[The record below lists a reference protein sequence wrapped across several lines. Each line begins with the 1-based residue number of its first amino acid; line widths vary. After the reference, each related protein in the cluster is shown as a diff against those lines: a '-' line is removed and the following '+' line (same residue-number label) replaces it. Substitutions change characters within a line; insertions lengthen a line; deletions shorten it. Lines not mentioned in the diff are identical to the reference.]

1 MFVCKN
7 CGKEFLEK
15 YSKWSNGDFCCKE
28 CARSFSTKNKRT
40 EINKKVSKKLQS
52 YYKDNP
58 LPKGFSGFHNK
69 KANTSK
75 KEKWICPIC
84 GKELY
89 LYPSECKK
97 RKFCSGNC
105 RNIYNNKFINGSRS
119 KAEIELYN
127 RLCQEYKQWTIIQND
142 RKMLDG
148 LELDIYI
155 PNINFA
161 IEWNGI
167 YHYKNIRENLLEK
180 TQEKDKRKVKK
191 CSELNIDLYVIK
203 DLVSS
208 KKFIDKSIS
217 NIIEYINKIYIG
229 V

>member
-1 MFVCKN
+1 
-7 CGKEFLEK
+7 
-15 YSKWSNGDFCCKE
+15 
-28 CARSFSTKNKRT
+28 
-40 EINKKVSKKLQS
+40 
-52 YYKDNP
+52 
-58 LPKGFSGFHNK
+58 
-69 KANTSK
+69 
-75 KEKWICPIC
+75 
-84 GKELY
+84 
-89 LYPSECKK
+89 
-97 RKFCSGNC
+97 
-105 RNIYNNKFINGSRS
+105 
-119 KAEIELYN
+119 
-127 RLCQEYKQWTIIQND
+127 
-142 RKMLDG
+142 MLDG

-191 CSELNIDLYVIK
+191 CSELNIDLYVVK

-208 KKFIDKSIS
+208 KKFIDKSIN